1 MNVSVSYSQVA
12 NNPYENERNL
22 LIPNQNQIIDGGCEK
37 IGGFDDYY
45 GVFEDVF
52 VEGSIAYIVSIS
64 DGMYIYDVSNVNNPT
79 LLSTWSYDNTEL
91 GYYTIF
97 IASGYAY
104 LINDLGFTIIDIS
117 SPSTPIFVGNYSC
130 MGSLVDIFIDG
141 DYAYLCEI
149 GIGLLIVDIS
159 DKSNPSQVSQSS
171 TLFPF
176 SVYKKGNTAYIADPI
191 EGLVTINV
199 TDKTNPVR
207 LDSVLYTTKSVRVCV
222 YNDYAYVAS
231 GTDGLYIF
239 NIANPAS
246 IGLVTQFNHPSQPE
260 NAFDVQVRDDLI
272 FVSNGN
278 HFYILDE
285 TTLEGSFTD
294 GEYGFSSVEGD
305 YAYFI
310 LIGEG
315 CQILDISD
323 PTDIEIVNE
332 IYFGGLH
339 RGIYVDSNY
348 AYVGIANYGLGI
360 YDISNPLN
368 PTKVSDLRY
377 ELPNIA
383 YPNNLVV
390 QDDYAYLADVPNGLV
405 VVDVSDKNNPINV
418 TQYYANLVRD
428 VAVQSEYAFIVGDF
442 DRLQILDITD
452 PLNLVEVSNL
462 TIENEDCVSIVVD
475 GDYAYIS
482 NQDAN
487 DLMIV
492 DISNILDPT
501 LVSSTPII
509 SGTPR
514 PLTISGNYVFISNSY
529 SLIIFDTIDKA
540 NPVEVSRTDFNF
552 I

>member
-1 MNVSVSYSQVA
+1 M
-12 NNPYENERNL
+12 
-22 LIPNQNQIIDGGCEK
+22 
-37 IGGFDDYY
+37 
-45 GVFEDVF
+45 
-52 VEGSIAYIVSIS
+52 
-64 DGMYIYDVSNVNNPT
+64 
-79 LLSTWSYDNTEL
+79 
-91 GYYTIF
+91 
-97 IASGYAY
+97 
-104 LINDLGFTIIDIS
+104 
-117 SPSTPIFVGNYSC
+117 
-130 MGSLVDIFIDG
+130 
-141 DYAYLCEI
+141 
-149 GIGLLIVDIS
+149 
-159 DKSNPSQVSQSS
+159 
-171 TLFPF
+171 
-176 SVYKKGNTAYIADPI
+176 
-191 EGLVTINV
+191 
-199 TDKTNPVR
+199 
-207 LDSVLYTTKSVRVCV
+207 LYTTKSVRVCV

-552 I
+552 IEFIHTNGTVTCASGLDRIKIYDTSDKTNPIVIAEYYDETEFKEIYLHNNHIYAANWFDGLTIIGFVEETPTTTDGFGFNFLTAFILATIILGYGFAKRKKRK